1 MFDTFSGVTDDYLLK
16 QGKALISN
24 HKNYVFFKRYVS
36 VNHLRAKKGQY
47 YVLMLSGT
55 PALKSTFPTISL
67 CFILAIL
74 GIIVFTISSRALSR
88 WMVKPIENT
97 ILSEKNLF
105 PMPVM
110 S

>member
-1 MFDTFSGVTDDYLLK
+1 MSLLIIFAPKRTILCFDAQRNTCF
-16 QGKALISN
+16 KATL
-24 HKNYVFFKRYVS
+24 
-36 VNHLRAKKGQY
+36 
-47 YVLMLSGT
+47 
-55 PALKSTFPTISL
+55 PTISL

-74 GIIVFTISSRALSR
+74 GIIVFTISSKALSR

-110 S
+110 N